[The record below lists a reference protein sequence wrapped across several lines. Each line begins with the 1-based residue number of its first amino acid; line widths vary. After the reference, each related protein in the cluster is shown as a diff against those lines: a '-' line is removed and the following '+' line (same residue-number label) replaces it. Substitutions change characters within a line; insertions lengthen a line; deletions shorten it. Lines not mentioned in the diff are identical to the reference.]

1 MPCGD
6 THPTAVGTEK
16 WKQGHTAAPAVGGFV
31 FLNFS
36 GPLPSECVLDVLTGI
51 SSLHQTGKAT
61 SEKGEKQCRKLEP
74 GRNHHMYKPNI
85 NDRQNSQ
92 PAFKNNRRARHGDA
106 YCSLSTWE
114 VEAGGLLSRAYFG
127 RNRLTYLC
135 LSVTSDFTE

>member
-1 MPCGD
+1 M
-6 THPTAVGTEK
+6 
-16 WKQGHTAAPAVGGFV
+16 WRHTSYCSWHREIEARSHCCSRSRWLCVSR
-31 FLNFS
+31 L
-36 GPLPSECVLDVLTGI
+36 LWPSPFRMRLDVVMGK

-61 SEKGEKQCRKLEP
+61 SEKSEKQCRKLEP
-74 GRNHHMYKPNI
+74 GRNNHMYKPNT